1 MRIFVAVLAFVLLAG
16 CAGKPYGTFVEAPI
30 GFQEVMAR
38 DAVNQMAN
46 LYPPASTRLSLV
58 LEPKDGFGQ
67 VLIQQMRLSGYA
79 VYESATVPL
88 AGGKMFSYILDNLD
102 PTNYR
107 VSISVGSETLSRTY
121 AVANHKI
128 TPNGLWTRKE

>member
-1 MRIFVAVLAFVLLAG
+1 MRIFVTILAVVMLAG
-16 CAGKPYGTFVEAPI
+16 CAGKPYGTFVETSV
-30 GFQEVMAR
+30 GFQSIIAI

-46 LYPPASTRLSLV
+46 LYPPASTRLSLA

-88 AGGKMFSYILDNLD
+88 AGGKMFAYVLDNLD
-102 PTNYR
+102 SANYR

-121 AVANHKI
+121 AVGNHNI